1 MKFKVGDIVS
11 VIDAEY
17 SYSTN
22 YSFFE
27 REKDNLEWDWI
38 LRYAY
43 GSNAH
48 DIDTNIY
55 YKILYISDC
64 DQALIVH
71 VNGNGTTNSYS
82 RIYLIDLDGLAE
94 KGTKVM
100 THKEIKEL
108 LGYDIIIKE
117 DEEEEED

>member
-1 MKFKVGDIVS
+1 MEFKVGDLVS

-22 YSFFE
+22 YNFFE
-27 REKDNLEWDWI
+27 REAENLEWDWI

-43 GSNAH
+43 GCNAH
-48 DIDTNIY
+48 DIDTNVY
-55 YKILYISDC
+55 YKILYISDYA
-64 DQALIVH
+64 DQALITYA
-71 VNGNGTTNSYS
+71 NGDGTASSRS
-82 RIYLIDLDGLAE
+82 RIYLIDLLGLAE

-117 DEEEEED
+117 DEDD

>member
-1 MKFKVGDIVS
+1 MKFKVGDVVS

-22 YSFFE
+22 YNFFE

-43 GSNAH
+43 GINAH
-48 DIDTNIY
+48 NIDTNVY
-55 YKILYISDC
+55 YKILYISDYA
-64 DQALIVH
+64 DQALITYA
-71 VNGNGTTNSYS
+71 NGDGTANSRS
-82 RIYLIDLDGLAE
+82 KIYLIDLLGLVE

-100 THKEIKEL
+100 THKQIKEL

-117 DEEEEED
+117 DED